1 MVYVEGVG
9 VGKTKR
15 SIRMLGYTDDEE
27 SQKMRD
33 VSVRGNQ
40 YTLDQ
45 PVAKYRPV
53 K

>member
-1 MVYVEGVG
+1 MVYVVG
-9 VGKTKR
+9 VGADKTKV
-15 SIRMLGYTDDEE
+15 SMRMLGYTDDEE

-33 VSVRGNQ
+33 VFLRGNQ

-45 PVAKYRPV
+45 PVAKDRPV

>member
-1 MVYVEGVG
+1 MD
-9 VGKTKR
+9 KTKV
-15 SIRMLGYTDDEE
+15 SIRMPDYTDDEE

-33 VSVRGNQ
+33 VFVRGKQ